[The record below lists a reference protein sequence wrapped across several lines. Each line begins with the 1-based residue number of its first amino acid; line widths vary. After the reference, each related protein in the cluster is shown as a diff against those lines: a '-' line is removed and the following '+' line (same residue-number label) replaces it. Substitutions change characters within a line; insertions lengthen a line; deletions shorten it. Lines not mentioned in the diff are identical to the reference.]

1 MSEESEAEKIKLEDD
16 LKKVLRQLRLVL
28 RIYDPDKYEVDI
40 LVVNKDDWIK
50 KIEDCHVNVLEVLF
64 HIQGVKLL
72 PAADL
77 KNLTE
82 SIDDIDKEVVDYI
95 TRFTKKTI
103 NHLHSTADVETLVHD
118 DLRPESAKIADINS
132 DVVAEDASN
141 EEAGLCQ
148 PDTQKIELVTSNVT
162 EVSSSALVVAAVD
175 KNKLML
181 KETSIKENL
190 VVPVKDLF
198 RRPVYVNYFER
209 GKIKYDVRA
218 TDGRDGKGILITK
231 GRCCQSYFVV
241 MCNSGAGDRCIDVPL
256 HDMEPNSIH
265 FLMGFLPRLS
275 RLPTL
280 SMTSSSMSSPALR
293 PTWTLYLML
302 MIPLML

>member
-1 MSEESEAEKIKLEDD
+1 MSEENDAVKTKLEDD
-16 LKKVLRQLRLVL
+16 LKKVLCQLRMAL
-28 RIYDPDKYEVDI
+28 RIYDPDKYDGEV
-40 LVVNKDDWIK
+40 LVVNKHDWIK

-181 KETSIKENL
+181 KETRIKENL

-198 RRPVYVNYFER
+198 RKPVYVNYYER
-209 GKIKYDVRA
+209 GKIEYDVRA
-218 TDGRDGKGILITK
+218 TDGWQLQYQRWKKDFKNQVQMLPELLCGI
-231 GRCCQSYFVV
+231 V
-241 MCNSGAGDRCIDVPL
+241 
-256 HDMEPNSIH
+256 
-265 FLMGFLPRLS
+265 
-275 RLPTL
+275 
-280 SMTSSSMSSPALR
+280 
-293 PTWTLYLML
+293 
-302 MIPLML
+302 